1 MSELQARLRPI
12 VQSAT
17 FQGVVITLI
26 LINAVILGLE
36 TMPSLKE
43 PYGETLL
50 FLDHVIIYLFL
61 IEIIMRFLSD
71 PKNYF
76 RSGWNIFDCAVVAVS
91 LPAMTSG
98 LAAVRAFR
106 VLRVLRVVTVIP
118 RMRTVVAAL
127 FDSVPGI
134 ASVGVVLVLILYV
147 FAVIAANLYGADHPD
162 TFGNIFT
169 AMYTLFTVMTLE
181 GWREIADGVAV
192 THPNSWLFFLCFVLV
207 ATFTMLNLFVAIVVR
222 VVEEDAEAEAGA
234 RDQVLLAEIAELHRK
249 LDALQAA
256 TASTKGEVTP
266 TIPSPGG

>member
-76 RSGWNIFDCAVVAVS
+76 R
-91 LPAMTSG
+91 
-98 LAAVRAFR
+98 
-106 VLRVLRVVTVIP
+106 
-118 RMRTVVAAL
+118 
-127 FDSVPGI
+127 
-134 ASVGVVLVLILYV
+134 
-147 FAVIAANLYGADHPD
+147 
-162 TFGNIFT
+162 
-169 AMYTLFTVMTLE
+169 
-181 GWREIADGVAV
+181 
-192 THPNSWLFFLCFVLV
+192 
-207 ATFTMLNLFVAIVVR
+207 
-222 VVEEDAEAEAGA
+222 
-234 RDQVLLAEIAELHRK
+234 
-249 LDALQAA
+249 
-256 TASTKGEVTP
+256 
-266 TIPSPGG
+266 